1 MSKRTP
7 YETIKSFSWVY
18 VIVAALYAVGTIICF
33 AMPELRNGLEESLG
47 GNEGMIK
54 FGITAGVTILLNL
67 WYFWLARRVAAKKSK
82 GTLYGVLL
90 ILGVVGAIA
99 TFFTAKTGAMGLL
112 SLDFII
118 DVMGLC
124 YLAQVRKKKS
134 SN

>member
-7 YETIKSFSWVY
+7 HETMKSFSWIY
-18 VIVAALYAVGTIICF
+18 IIVAAFYAISTIICF
-33 AMPELRNGLEESLG
+33 AMPELRNGLEENLG

-67 WYFWLARRVAAKKSK
+67 WYFWLARRVAAKKSD

-90 ILGVVGAIA
+90 ILGIVSAIA
-99 TFFTAKTGAMGLL
+99 TFFTTKAGVTGLL

-118 DVMGLC
+118 DTIGLY
-124 YLAQVRKKKS
+124 YLAQVRNGK
-134 SN
+134 N

>member
-54 FGITAGVTILLNL
+54 FGITAGVIILLNL

-118 DVMGLC
+118 DVMGLY
-124 YLAQVRKKKS
+124 YLAQVRKKKN